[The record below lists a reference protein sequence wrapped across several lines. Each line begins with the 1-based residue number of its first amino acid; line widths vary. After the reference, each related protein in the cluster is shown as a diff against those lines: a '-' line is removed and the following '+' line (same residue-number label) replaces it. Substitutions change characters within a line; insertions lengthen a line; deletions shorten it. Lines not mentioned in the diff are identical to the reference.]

1 MIHSA
6 FFSHLFGQAEGYLC
20 IAFIQ
25 PNMKNFKEEFYMW
38 PAEKEQVGQRVD
50 AMSATHNVYFCPQLL
65 SRPKRNKDS
74 VAVCTSAWS
83 DLDEC
88 HPVNCLIKP
97 TLAVET
103 SPNRYQAYWAFE
115 DPIDPFDAESIS
127 KRIAYYHSFQGAD
140 KSGWDLTQL
149 MRVPGTFNRKPEYD
163 NVAVKLID
171 HRSNKY
177 RFDDFNKYPKL
188 AETSGIEEALP
199 EALPSFTGEELID
212 KYDNELAPQ
221 AFVHFTIEPDKGV
234 DWSKTLWN
242 LHMICFEAG
251 MSKEEVYI
259 VARDS
264 ACNKFKRDGR
274 SELQLWKDV
283 IKAWQRFQENQKL
296 LAPAEIHLAPLLL
309 DREREELKGYST
321 FVDKYI
327 KWAGSLGDAAKQ
339 YHQAGAFI
347 ILSALL
353 SGAVR
358 LPTSFGTMKPNLW
371 FMILA
376 DTTLTRK
383 STAMDI
389 AMDLLEEVDSSTI
402 LATDGSIEGLMSSL
416 STRPSQPSIFLRDEF
431 SGLLD
436 ALNKKDYYAGM
447 AETLTKLYDGKLQ
460 KRILK
465 KETIEVKDPVLMLF
479 AGGIK
484 NKVCSLLTH
493 EHVSSGFI
501 PRFVFITA
509 ESDVSKVQPLGP
521 PTPKDSTGR
530 GIIMSAMK
538 EMRDHYHT
546 EPKLYRKPDGGLAYE
561 APKVWDAQL
570 TPEAWARY
578 NLLEQDMMK
587 AGLKSLQPEIMTPT
601 YDRLCKSGLKAAV
614 LAAASKSRPEP
625 GETITVELADLLY
638 AIRFVEQ
645 WRDYTNQIVNGIGT
659 TTNERELEKVLGAIK
674 ANPGITRSRLMQ
686 SYHLTATTAGNI
698 FQTLMQRGHVTCT
711 KVGKGERYF
720 PTEKNKKKVTV
731 NFD

>member
-1 MIHSA
+1 MR
-6 FFSHLFGQAEGYLC
+6 
-20 IAFIQ
+20 
-25 PNMKNFKEEFYMW
+25 NFAEEFHHW
-38 PAEKEQVGQRVD
+38 PGERDKIEERINT
-50 AMSATHNVYFCPQLL
+50 MSATHNVYFCPQLL

-74 VAVCTSAWS
+74 VATCTNAWS

-88 HPVNCLIKP
+88 HPNNCVVKP
-97 TLAVET
+97 TFEIET

-115 DPIDPFDAESIS
+115 DPVDPFDAESIS
-127 KRIAYYHSFQGAD
+127 KRIAYYHAFQGAD

-149 MRVPGTFNRKPEYD
+149 MRIPGTYNRKPEYD
-163 NVAVKLID
+163 EVPVRILE
-171 HRSNKY
+171 HRRDKY
-177 RFDDFNKYPKL
+177 RISDFSKYPVL
-188 AETSGIEEALP
+188 AETTEKDEQLP
-199 EALPSFTGEELID
+199 EALPSFTGDELLE
-212 KYDNELAPQ
+212 KYDNDLPPQ
-221 AFVHFTIEPDKGV
+221 AFMHYNNEPDKGV
-234 DWSKTLWN
+234 DWSKALWN
-242 LHMICFEAG
+242 LEMMCFEGG

-264 ACNKFKRDGR
+264 KCNKFRRDGR
-274 SELQLWKDV
+274 PAHQLWKDV
-283 IKAWQRFQENQKL
+283 LKAWLRFQENQKL
-296 LAPAEIHLAPLLL
+296 MSPAEVHLAPLLL
-309 DREREELKGYST
+309 DREREELEGYST
-321 FVDKYI
+321 FADDYI
-327 KWAGSLGDAAKQ
+327 KWASSLGDAAPQ
-339 YHQAGAFI
+339 YHQAGAFV

-353 SGAVR
+353 AGAVR
-358 LPTSFGTMKPNLW
+358 LPTSFGVIKPNLW

-479 AGGIK
+479 AGGIR

-509 ESDVSKVQPLGP
+509 ESDVTRVQPLGP
-521 PTPKDSTGR
+521 PTARDTTGR
-530 GIIMSAMK
+530 DTIMAAMQR
-538 EMRDHYHT
+538 MRQHYFT
-546 EPKLYRKPDGGLAYE
+546 EPKLERRDGRIVYS
-561 APKVWDAQL
+561 APASWNAQL
-570 TPEAWARY
+570 TPAAWARY

-587 AGLKSLQPEIMTPT
+587 SGLKAAQPEIMTPT
-601 YDRLCKSGLKAAV
+601 YDRLCKSGLKVAV
-614 LAAASKSRPEP
+614 LAAASKNLVEP
-625 GETITVELADLLY
+625 GVEVTVELVDMLY

-645 WRDYTNQIVNGIGT
+645 WRDYTNQVVDGIGI
-659 TTNERELEKVLGAIK
+659 TTNERELQKVLEAIK
-674 ANPGITRSRLMQ
+674 RNPGISRSRLMQ
-686 SYHLTATTAGNI
+686 GYHLQARDAGNI
-698 FQTLMQRGHVTCT
+698 FQTLMQRGLVTMH
-711 KVGKGERYF
+711 KVGRGERYF
-720 PTEKNKKKVTV
+720 PVEKKQKQKLVV

>member
-1 MIHSA
+1 
-6 FFSHLFGQAEGYLC
+6 
-20 IAFIQ
+20 
-25 PNMKNFKEEFYMW
+25 MKNFSEEFLMW
-38 PAEKEQVGQRVD
+38 PAEKIKVTQRID

-65 SRPKRNKDS
+65 SRPKRVKDS
-74 VAVCTSAWS
+74 VAVCTNSWS

-88 HPVNCLIKP
+88 APSNCLIKP
-97 TLAVET
+97 TLVVET

-127 KRIAYYHSFQGAD
+127 KRVAYYHAFQGAD

-149 MRVPGTFNRKPEYD
+149 MRVPGTYNRKPEYD
-163 NVAVKLID
+163 NVAVKLIQ
-171 HRSNKY
+171 HRENKY
-177 RFDDFNKYPKL
+177 RISDFEKYPKL
-188 AETSGIEEALP
+188 AETSGVEEALP
-199 EALPSFTGEELID
+199 EALPEFTGEELLE
-212 KYDNELAPQ
+212 KYDNEVAPQ
-221 AFVHFTIEPDKGV
+221 AFVHFSIEPDKGV

-251 MSKEEVYI
+251 MSKEEVFI
-259 VARDS
+259 VGRDS

-274 SELQLWKDV
+274 PELQLWKDV

-296 LAPAEIHLAPLLL
+296 LMPATVHLAPLLL
-309 DREREELKGYST
+309 DREREQIKDYNS
-321 FVDKYI
+321 FVDDYI

-339 YHQAGAFI
+339 YHQAGAFV

-353 SGAVR
+353 GGSVK

-465 KETIEVKDPVLMLF
+465 KETIEVKDPVLIFF

-484 NKVCSLLTH
+484 NKICSLLTT

-501 PRFVFITA
+501 PRFIFITA
-509 ESDVSKVQPLGP
+509 ESDVTKVQPLGP
-521 PTPKDSTGR
+521 PTDRDTTGR
-530 GIIMSAMK
+530 TEIMSAMK
-538 EMRDHYHT
+538 ELRDHYHT
-546 EPKLYRKPDGGLAYE
+546 DPKLFRRPDGTLAYE
-561 APKVWDAQL
+561 APKMWSAQL

-587 AGLKSLQPEIMTPT
+587 AGLKAPQPEIMTPT

-614 LAAASKSRPEP
+614 LVAASKSREHDSK
-625 GETITVELADLLY
+625 TIMVELDDLLY

-645 WRDYTNQIVNGIGT
+645 WRDYTNEVVNGIGAT
-659 TTNERELEKVLGAIK
+659 TSERELQKILK
-674 ANPGITRSRLMQ
+674 AVQTNPGVTRSRLMQ
-686 SYHLTATTAGNI
+686 SYHLTANSANQI
-698 FQTLMQRGHVTCT
+698 FQTLMQRGLVTSH
-711 KVGKGERYF
+711 KNGKAERYF
-720 PTEKNKKKVTV
+720 PTEKKKKVTV
-731 NFD
+731 RFD

>member
-1 MIHSA
+1 MIHNA
-6 FFSHLFGQAEGYLC
+6 FFSHLFGPAEGYIC

-25 PNMKNFKEEFYMW
+25 AGMKNFKEEFFMW
-38 PAEKEQVGQRVD
+38 PADTTKVVQRID
-50 AMSATHNVYFCPQLL
+50 LMSATHNVYFCPQLL
-65 SRPKRNKDS
+65 SRPKRIKDN
-74 VAVCTSAWS
+74 VAVCTNAWS

-88 HPVNCLIKP
+88 HPSNCLIKP
-97 TLAVET
+97 TFVVET

-127 KRIAYYHSFQGAD
+127 KRVAYYHAFQGAD

-163 NVAVKLID
+163 NVPVRLLN

-177 RFDDFNKYPKL
+177 RFADFDKYPKL
-188 AETSGIEEALP
+188 AETSGVEEALP
-199 EALPSFTGEELID
+199 EALPSFTGDELLE

-221 AFVHFTIEPDKGV
+221 AFVHFSIEPDRGV

-274 SELQLWKDV
+274 PELQLWKDV

-296 LAPAEIHLAPLLL
+296 LAPAEIHLSPLLL
-309 DREREELKGYST
+309 DREREQIKDYSS
-321 FVDKYI
+321 FVDDYI
-327 KWAGSLGDAAKQ
+327 TWAGSLGDAAKQ

-353 SGAVR
+353 GGSVR
-358 LPTSFGTMKPNLW
+358 LPTSFGTMKPNMW

-465 KETIEVKDPVLMLF
+465 KETIEVRDPVLMLF

-484 NKVCSLLTH
+484 NKVCSLLTT

-509 ESDVSKVQPLGP
+509 ESDVTRVQPLGP
-521 PTPKDSTGR
+521 PTDKDSTGR
-530 GIIMSAMK
+530 DEMLRVMNEMK
-538 EMRDHYHT
+538 QHFRT
-546 EPKLYRKPDGGLAYE
+546 EPLLTRRPDGTLSYE
-561 APKVWDAQL
+561 APKIWNAQL

-578 NLLEQDMMK
+578 NLLEADMMK
-587 AGLKSLQPEIMTPT
+587 AGLKATLPEIMTPT

-614 LAAASKSRPEP
+614 LVATSRTRVNS
-625 GETITVELADLLY
+625 GVTITVELDDLLY
-638 AIRFVEQ
+638 AIKFVEQ
-645 WRDYTNQIVNGIGT
+645 WRDYTNQVVNGIGV
-659 TTNERELEKVLGAIK
+659 TTNERELVKVLNAIK
-674 ANPGITRSRLMQ
+674 TNPGISRSRLMQ
-686 SYHLTATTAGNI
+686 AYHLTAHTAGNI
-698 FQTLMQRGHVTCT
+698 FQTLLQRGQVTCH

-720 PTEKNKKKVTV
+720 PVEKKKVTV

>member
-1 MIHSA
+1 MIYTA

-25 PNMKNFKEEFYMW
+25 AGMRNFKEEFYMW
-38 PAEKEQVGQRVD
+38 PADKAKIEERVD
-50 AMSATHNVYFCPQLL
+50 LMSATHNVYFCPQLL

-74 VAVCTSAWS
+74 ISVCTNSWS

-88 HPVNCLIKP
+88 HPSNCLVKP
-97 TLAVET
+97 TFVVET
-103 SPNRYQAYWAFE
+103 SPNRFQGYWAFE
-115 DPIDPFDAESIS
+115 DPIDPFDAESLS
-127 KRIAYYHSFQGAD
+127 KRIAYYHAFQGAD

-149 MRVPGTFNRKPEYD
+149 MRVPGTYNRKPEYD
-163 NVAVKLID
+163 NVPVKLLE
-171 HRSNKY
+171 HRQNKY
-177 RFDDFNKYPKL
+177 RIGDFDKYPQL
-188 AETSGIEEALP
+188 AETSGVEEQLP
-199 EALPSFTGEELID
+199 EALPSFTGDELIE
-212 KYDNELAPQ
+212 KYDNDLPPQ
-221 AFVHFTIEPDKGV
+221 AFVHFSIEPDKGI

-242 LHMICFEAG
+242 LEMICFESG
-251 MSKEEVYI
+251 MSKEEVFI

-274 SELQLWKDV
+274 PELQLWKDV
-283 IKAWQRFQENQKL
+283 CKAWQRFQENQKL
-296 LAPAEIHLAPLLL
+296 LAPAEIHLQPLLL
-309 DREREELKGYST
+309 DREREELNGYST
-321 FVDKYI
+321 FVDDYI

-353 SGAVR
+353 GGAVR

-509 ESDVSKVQPLGP
+509 ESDVTRVQPLGP
-521 PTPKDSTGR
+521 PTSKDSTGR
-530 GIIMSAMK
+530 DLIMRAMK
-538 EMRDHYHT
+538 EMRAHFHT
-546 EPKLYRKPDGGLAYE
+546 DPKLTRKPDGTLSYE
-561 APKVWDAQL
+561 APKAWNAQL

-578 NLLEQDMMK
+578 NQLEQDMMK

-614 LAAASKSRPEP
+614 LAATSRKLVEP
-625 GETITVELADLLY
+625 DQTIDVELIDLLY

-645 WRDYTNQIVNGIGT
+645 WRDYTNQVVNGIGT

-674 ANPGITRSRLMQ
+674 ANPGISRSRLMQ
-686 SYHLTATTAGNI
+686 SYHLHANTASNI
-698 FQTLMQRGHVTCT
+698 FQTLLQRGLVTYH

-720 PTEKNKKKVTV
+720 PTEKKKKVEV
-731 NFD
+731 S